1 MCLLQAVVWLSLD
14 VCGWLEQNLGLVL
27 EFYCSHIKA
36 SPQST
41 KLNTTIAKIKKP
53 VG

>member
-1 MCLLQAVVWLSLD
+1 MQVIRAESGLR
-14 VCGWLEQNLGLVL
+14 WLELHGSYNRLLSS
-27 EFYCSHIKA
+27 CIHIKA

-41 KLNTTIAKIKKP
+41 KLNTTIAEIKKQ